1 VQKYAFFV
9 YQPSG
14 IFPHRNGSA
23 MFSNMIAPVYLSMML
38 NSNLTKF
45 DFKLFSLTFGC
56 AATTIVFALSRGAIL
71 FFPIAVSIVTLIS
84 LLRGANPRKIKIIAI
99 LSVVAVLGIIKAAP
113 MVVERFEYAPKSSA
127 DGRIELA
134 RAALNMAQ
142 DKFWGVGINNW
153 GIKINPPYTYWEGT
167 GMVREE
173 GYKSGLVETI
183 YMMTAAECGWIGLFA
198 LLMWMG
204 YYYYQNI
211 RNLFR
216 FKDSPLF
223 FLPAGLAGGMTA
235 VYGQSVL
242 EWILKQP
249 TNFYQLM
256 IVFAIIA
263 AMKQTYDTYRKSSK
277 STVRR
282 R

>member
-1 VQKYAFFV
+1 
-9 YQPSG
+9 
-14 IFPHRNGSA
+14 
-23 MFSNMIAPVYLSMML
+23 
-38 NSNLTKF
+38 
-45 DFKLFSLTFGC
+45 
-56 AATTIVFALSRGAIL
+56 
-71 FFPIAVSIVTLIS
+71 
-84 LLRGANPRKIKIIAI
+84 
-99 LSVVAVLGIIKAAP
+99 
-113 MVVERFEYAPKSSA
+113 
-127 DGRIELA
+127 
-134 RAALNMAQ
+134 
-142 DKFWGVGINNW
+142 
-153 GIKINPPYTYWEGT
+153 
-167 GMVREE
+167 MVREE